1 MQSAKTQ
8 PFAPEPSSPDDLLET
23 GLPNLWY
30 LIARSEDVDVRPVAL
45 KRLDRNIVLWRGE
58 KGEINV
64 VEDYC
69 PHRGAP
75 LSMGEVINGN
85 LACAYH
91 GVQVTGAGIVADVPP
106 TPNCP
111 LVGQKA
117 IRSYPCR
124 ELAGAIW
131 AYFGDEAHAQAPEP
145 IFPEEITSNEWTGF
159 LITKTWQCNWQVALD
174 NRADPVHGSF
184 LHAGTFTLGRGRK
197 DTELKIVPTP
207 NGFETSRD
215 NQRGVN
221 IDWHEVFFRPE
232 NIFWVRTEIPY
243 PELIGGGSFRIVG
256 LPTPIDRD
264 FDLFLGLPL
273 SQIVRMAAQPL
284 ALPLQEPARTAVRR
298 RARAGSRHARGHP
311 AGGAAAGKAPAG
323 RHRHRAP
330 SSDGKG
336 GSHPAVRSPKA
347 TRCGRIRMPR
357 AGAGGR
363 PDELGR

>member
-1 MQSAKTQ
+1 MSMQSAKTQ

-58 KGEINV
+58 KGEINA

-75 LSMGEVINGN
+75 LSMGEVVNGN

-145 IFPEEITSNEWTGF
+145 IFPEEITSDEWTGF
-159 LITKTWQCNWQVALD
+159 LVTKTWQCNWQVALD

-215 NQRGVN
+215 NQRGIN

-232 NIFWVRTEIPY
+232 NIFWIRTEIPY
-243 PELIGGGSFRIVG
+243 PESIGGGSFRIVG

-264 FDLFLGLPL
+264 TTYFWVYRSRKLSGWQRNLWRFLYKNRLAQRSDFVLEQDRVMLEAIPL
-273 SQIVRMAAQPL
+273 EARQREKLLQVDIAIARLRRMVKAEATRQFETRKQP
-284 ALPLQEPARTAVRR
+284 
-298 RARAGSRHARGHP
+298 
-311 AGGAAAGKAPAG
+311 AAA
-323 RHRHRAP
+323 
-330 SSDGKG
+330 
-336 GSHPAVRSPKA
+336 
-347 TRCGRIRMPR
+347 
-357 AGAGGR
+357 
-363 PDELGR
+363 E

>member
-58 KGEINV
+58 KGEINA

-91 GVQVTGAGIVADVPP
+91 GVQVTGAGVVADVPP

-145 IFPEEITSNEWTGF
+145 IFPEEITSDEWTGF
-159 LITKTWQCNWQVALD
+159 SSPKPGSATGRSRSTTAPI
-174 NRADPVHGSF
+174 RARKF
-184 LHAGTFTLGRGRK
+184 LHAGTFTLGEDAK
-197 DTELKIVPTP
+197 
-207 NGFETSRD
+207 
-215 NQRGVN
+215 
-221 IDWHEVFFRPE
+221 
-232 NIFWVRTEIPY
+232 
-243 PELIGGGSFRIVG
+243 
-256 LPTPIDRD
+256 
-264 FDLFLGLPL
+264 
-273 SQIVRMAAQPL
+273 
-284 ALPLQEPARTAVRR
+284 
-298 RARAGSRHARGHP
+298 
-311 AGGAAAGKAPAG
+311 
-323 RHRHRAP
+323 
-330 SSDGKG
+330 
-336 GSHPAVRSPKA
+336 
-347 TRCGRIRMPR
+347 TRN
-357 AGAGGR
+357 
-363 PDELGR
+363 